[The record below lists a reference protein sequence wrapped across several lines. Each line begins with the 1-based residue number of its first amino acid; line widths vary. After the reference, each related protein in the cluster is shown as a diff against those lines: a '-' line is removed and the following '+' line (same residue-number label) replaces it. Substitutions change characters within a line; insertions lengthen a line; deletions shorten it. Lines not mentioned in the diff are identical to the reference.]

1 MAAVP
6 SGHIFVWRLSL
17 KEDGEVESE
26 ELYGASPASS
36 PVDGFAVRL
45 AAIGQTLFVA
55 AAPKE
60 LCALAL
66 TDGGAVEL
74 KGKTLVCFR
83 GTFVTI
89 LGTVCFL

>member
-1 MAAVP
+1 MP
-6 SGHIFVWRLSL
+6 TGHVFVWRLSL

-36 PVDGFAVRL
+36 PVDGFAIRL
-45 AAIGQTLFVA
+45 AAVGQTLFVA

-66 TDGGAVEL
+66 TDGGAVES
-74 KGKTLVCFR
+74 KGKTLVYFG
-83 GTFVTI
+83 GTKGTI
-89 LGTVCFL
+89 LGYVCW